1 MAIIHDII
9 KLLYYISKI
18 VIALSQSKYKKIKAK
33 NKISDEILKSLSL
46 SLKAVL
52 RIVIRLG
59 LETRKA
65 IEQQI

>member
-1 MAIIHDII
+1 MA
-9 KLLYYISKI
+9 
-18 VIALSQSKYKKIKAK
+18 IALSQSKYKRIKAA
-33 NKISDEILKSLSL
+33 DEISNKVLKSLSL

-65 IEQQI
+65 IKQ